1 MVRGLDWLQ
10 LEQGVILITLAGAT
24 QVLAAMSLAVVGVLY
39 IVRPQTSWAWAG
51 AALAVTWALIVGAD
65 FAAAGFVSWTLEN
78 SGLWTVVAAMAGL
91 YAYHCHVPGYGIG
104 RTGPSAET
112 DSRAAHAKWRVWA
125 AGGSVVG
132 VVTVGL
138 FGAYASNT
146 ETRIATLRAPPHST
160 QPSNTSKKPTATW
173 ASFATGANLTPTI
186 LSDGLQITDV
196 QTGTGRIVRIGDV
209 LSVRYIM
216 WLGNRQQADSSDAEG
231 GPFQF
236 TLGTGMVIKGWDEGV
251 PGMRVGGIRRL
262 VIPPPLAYGAPGVS
276 DASGAYVVPPNT
288 TLVFIIELISA
299 APTT

>member
-10 LEQGVILITLAGAT
+10 LEQSVILITLAGAT

-51 AALAVTWALIVGAD
+51 AALTATWALIVGAD
-65 FAAAGFVSWTLEN
+65 FAAAGFGRWTLEN

-91 YAYHCHVPGYGIG
+91 YAYHCHVPGYRVW

-112 DSRAAHAKWRVWA
+112 DSRAEHAKWRVWA

-132 VVTVGL
+132 VVAVGL
-138 FGAYASNT
+138 FGAYAANT
-146 ETRIATLRAPPHST
+146 ETRIATLRATAHST

-173 ASFATGANLTPTI
+173 ASFTTGTNLTPTT

-196 QTGTGRIVRIGDV
+196 QTGTGRIVRIGDL
-209 LSVRYIM
+209 LSVRLIM
-216 WLGNRQQADSSDAEG
+216 WLGNSQQADSSDAEG

-262 VIPPPLAYGAPGVS
+262 VIPPALAYGASGAS
-276 DASGAYVVPPNT
+276 DSSGAYVVPPNT
-288 TLVFIIELISA
+288 TLVFIIQLISA